1 MNIEITD
8 AFLESI
14 KGVKLNDKNILEMFD
29 YNTYK
34 ISETRSKPHTY
45 LFSVKL
51 KDLLKGCKQ
60 SSENIYS
67 GTLYSGTFK
76 NIKSSFINFIDE
88 SLARNICFLPRN
100 INVSETDQIVV
111 VFDDCDICDMFRIYT
126 EEKYTYTEC
135 EDEFIDRVR
144 EIISNARDDYRTRLR
159 LNNQKTKDEQ
169 QEYQEY
175 LRLKEKFKNKSENE

>member
-14 KGVKLNDKNILEMFD
+14 KGVKLNDKNILETFD

-45 LFSVKL
+45 LFSVEL

-88 SLARNICFLPRN
+88 SLARNI
-100 INVSETDQIVV
+100 NVSETDKIIV
-111 VFDDCDICDMFRIYT
+111 VFDEYNEYSDSLFRVYT
-126 EEKYTYTEC
+126 EEKYSYTEC

-159 LNNQKTKDEQ
+159 LNNQKPKDEQ

>member
-34 ISETRSKPHTY
+34 ISETRSKPHRY
-45 LFSVKL
+45 LFSIEL

-60 SSENIYS
+60 ISSDGKYS
-67 GTLYSGTFK
+67 GTIES
-76 NIKSSFINFIDE
+76 IKLSFNDFIDKF
-88 SLARNICFLPRN
+88 LAKTN
-100 INVSETDQIVV
+100 NVFETDQIIV
-111 VFDDCDICDMFRIYT
+111 VFDEYDEYSDSLFRIYT
-126 EEKYTYTEC
+126 EEKYTYIEC